1 MSTKNRKDLIR
12 IATYPIYE
20 EAEIAR
26 TFLLHRGVT
35 GVVVVDK
42 LAMIED
48 EADLGFAAGEFDLL
62 VPPADAARA
71 VLLLDAEWRQ
81 EVDTAVVV
89 EVPFAAEQPED
100 LNIEPL

>member
-1 MSTKNRKDLIR
+1 MSTKDHKDLIR
-12 IATYPIYE
+12 IAAYPVYE

-26 TFLLHRGVT
+26 SFLSRRGVT

-42 LAMIED
+42 SATIED
-48 EADLGFAAGEFDLL
+48 EADLNFASGLFDIL
-62 VPPADAARA
+62 VAPADAAWA
-71 VLLLDAEWRQ
+71 TLLLSEEWRL
-81 EVDTAVVV
+81 ESDNAVVV